1 MVKMEELFPKLSNLL
16 NEGIEIREDKEQLLI
31 ELKIK
36 EKDLIP
42 GDLGKSNEVKEMIRI
57 FGGVKQDISMD
68 VAVDEK
74 TKIITL
80 KLLNNED
87 FETISTA
94 MKNIWER
101 ASNLLIEAFN
111 VEPGKIGKF
120 KNLGDFDETY

>member
-1 MVKMEELFPKLSNLL
+1 MVKMEELLPKLSNLL
-16 NEGIEIREDKEQLLI
+16 SDAVEIREDKEQLLI

-120 KNLGDFDETY
+120 KDLGDFDETY

>member
-16 NEGIEIREDKEQLLI
+16 NDAVEIRENKEQLLI

-42 GDLGKSNEVKEMIRI
+42 GDLGKPNEVKEMIRI

-120 KNLGDFDETY
+120 KDLGDFDETY

>member
-16 NEGIEIREDKEQLLI
+16 NDAIEIREDKEQLLI

-120 KNLGDFDETY
+120 KDLGDFDETY